1 MSKTIIFLYGLINHV
16 IFLGGFLSV
25 IAFWAMR
32 EMTAGSL
39 VFAMATPAY
48 VFIAM
53 VLEEHD
59 LIAQFGKRY
68 RRCRERVPM
77 SISAL

>member
-1 MSKTIIFLYGLINHV
+1 
-16 IFLGGFLSV
+16 
-25 IAFWAMR
+25 
-32 EMTAGSL
+32 MTAGSL

-68 RRCRERVPM
+68 RRCREHVPM
-77 SISAL
+77 SIPAL